1 MGEIMTLDQKKKKK
15 ASSHA
20 QITCDEASNC
30 ISVFELIRVR
40 NTIGGGILRI
50 MNIGRVVL

>member
-1 MGEIMTLDQKKKKK
+1 MTLDQKKKKK
-15 ASSHA
+15 ASSPA
-20 QITCDEASNC
+20 QIACDSINF
-30 ISVFELIRVR
+30 ISAFELIRVT